1 MKTIREGMDLI
12 EQGTKEK
19 HVAETKLNLDSSRSH
34 TMCTFNLVRTRTFAK
49 EILATCRIVDLAGS
63 ERASR
68 TEVTGERTAEAG
80 AINTDL
86 LYLMQ
91 CLRTM
96 VDLGKTNQRMFFRNC
111 KLTHLLS
118 VGLAVASHA
127 DVDHRQPRGPGAH
140 DHQRQ
145 QRARR
150 LRRDL
155 LRAGADHHRQVHQ
168 DGAGEVAL
176 RSPAHAEWTT
186 SRRPRAPRGVV
197 AWSRRRSRAR

>member
-1 MKTIREGMDLI
+1 M
-12 EQGTKEK
+12 
-19 HVAETKLNLDSSRSH
+19 AETKLNLDSSRSH

-49 EILATCRIVDLAGS
+49 EIIATCRIVDLAGS

-86 LYLMQ
+86 LYLML

-96 VDLGKTNQRMFFRNC
+96 VDPGKANQRMFFRNC

-118 VGLAVASHA
+118 VGLCLFSHT
-127 DVDHRQPRGPGAH
+127 DLDHRQPRGPRAH
-140 DHQRQ
+140 DHQHQ

-155 LRAGADHHRQVHQ
+155 LRPRADHHRQVHQ
-168 DGAGEVAL
+168 DRPDEVGKPSL
-176 RSPAHAEWTT
+176 SHTEWTT
-186 SRRPRAPRGVV
+186 SLLPRAPPAADVS
-197 AWSRRRSRAR
+197 ARSRSRDR